1 MFIILNT
8 LSISKVKWL
17 LIILCLP
24 FTFMTKAFAQRSVKQ
39 LLESRMNAD
48 EPGITANEA
57 STKVGNN
64 VYVCDLISGYKP
76 RKNRVKEVYIGDK
89 DPLKAINVVF
99 QNNIKL
105 QQINLIGSTL
115 CISGKVV
122 KRRGRATIIVSNP
135 DQLAKQI
142 QI

>member
-1 MFIILNT
+1 MVIVLNK

-24 FTFMTKAFAQRSVKQ
+24 FTFMTKAIAQRAVKQ
-39 LLESRMNAD
+39 LLECRMNVD

-57 STKVGNN
+57 STKAGNN
-64 VYVCDLISGYKP
+64 VYVCDFVKGYKA
-76 RKNRVKEVYIGDK
+76 RKNFVKEVCLGK
-89 DPLKAINVVF
+89 KHPLQAITVVF
-99 QNNIKL
+99 DNNIKL
-105 QQINLIGSTL
+105 QQTNLIGSKL

-122 KRRGRATIIVSNP
+122 KRRGRAIIIVSKV